1 MSFIILCVGIVVLR
15 NSMQGFGDYK
25 TPVFS
30 SFIELMGKVVFTF
43 YICQILWILG
53 IIWTEPVIWVLW

>member
-1 MSFIILCVGIVVLR
+1 MCRHVVLR

-43 YICQILWILG
+43 NLSDSLDIGELYGQNQ
-53 IIWTEPVIWVLW
+53 